1 MRTLRGRERTIV
13 VLGLFAVLAT
23 SGYVLVVEPA
33 LARQRETEAMIPA
46 REATLESR
54 RRLVA
59 QRERLTA
66 EGEALGQQ
74 IDQASIGLLPG
85 PTPPLAASALQKL
98 MKDIATGS
106 GVELRSERVLAP
118 QDLSGV
124 FEIPIELTVAG
135 NIRQVVTLLA
145 RLERAP
151 GALSVKDLKIR
162 VAAPGQPRGL
172 LATVVVAGYLR
183 PGTLAPAEPPRPPR
197 GDET

>member
-1 MRTLRGRERTIV
+1 M
-13 VLGLFAVLAT
+13 LAT

-66 EGEALGQQ
+66 EGDSLGQQ

-162 VAAPGQPRGL
+162 VAAPGQPREL

>member
-1 MRTLRGRERTIV
+1 MRALRARERTIV
-13 VLGLFAVLAT
+13 LLGLFALLAT

-33 LARQRETEAMIPA
+33 LARQREMEALIPA

-59 QRERLTA
+59 QRDRLTF

-85 PTPPLAASALQKL
+85 PTPPLAASALQRL

-162 VAAPGQPRGL
+162 VAAPGQPREL
-172 LATVVVAGYLR
+172 LASMVVAGYLR